1 MSMKQELAAL
11 KKKRDAGDITAFKYR
26 QGVRQIKKS
35 YGVDAPSNVTKIFRA
50 LTTAHPRSAKAVAAR
65 KKANERAKKT
75 NTVTVSDAQKK
86 AQTKTKKS
94 DFLKGLDLTKNEK
107 AKQTPRADTSTRRAA
122 PKFNPSGLKVPAKK
136 KAAPK
141 KEPMYKTIDPRTGKT
156 TGKKVSAKK
165 HLANIDAFKARI
177 AADKARAK
185 GSRTRTPGVMTEA
198 QAKSGTATA
207 NKLLAQLKKNK
218 KGKK

>member
-1 MSMKQELAAL
+1 ASCQRSTGHIKLNGNTGDVPMSMKQELAAL
-11 KKKRDAGDITAFKYR
+11 KKKLDAGDINVAKYR
-26 QGVRQIKKS
+26 RGVRQIKKR
-35 YGVDAPSNVTKIFRA
+35 YGDIAMKDKVTKIFKD
-50 LTTAHPRSAKAVAAR
+50 LTTPSPRSAKAIAAS
-65 KKANERAKKT
+65 KASKAKKT

-156 TGKKVSAKK
+156 TGKKV
-165 HLANIDAFKARI
+165 
-177 AADKARAK
+177 
-185 GSRTRTPGVMTEA
+185 
-198 QAKSGTATA
+198 
-207 NKLLAQLKKNK
+207 
-218 KGKK
+218 